1 MNWLGQLPQQLA
13 LAWTSGSP
21 GRRAALML
29 LAIILAVALA
39 AVAWRPPVERGAWL
53 LDGRQFSPQELMRIE
68 AAFAQEGLNDWQI
81 DQGRV
86 RLPRAERHAYLAA
99 LAEHDAL
106 PDHFGSASQR
116 LLDTSHWFEPSQVRA
131 LREKHAVER
140 ELALVVSRM
149 AGIEMATVR
158 YDQVDEGGFPV
169 RQIKTAMV
177 AAAGSQQRG
186 LSESQVRSI
195 RDLVA
200 GAIAGLDAEN
210 VTVTDLVTSRTYRG
224 QLTPAAS
231 DAQQQYLAAKRVL
244 EDGWRD
250 RIYDMLAMYPGAV
263 VAVNVEPRVDGLGA
277 DDGPLAGPAAAQLV
291 SASIA
296 VPRSYLLQVWGQRR
310 RLANQNGWP
319 AAEQSPRDV
328 ELEVQTTI
336 QRQVQALLP
345 ASESPTLAAPLVVV
359 STYDD
364 LPTAETPALFWSGPV
379 AGWLR
384 ERWQLAGLIA
394 LGTLAVAGL
403 AFVLVRRRFRSTRLP
418 PPLEPASF
426 ELTAGADAASLDA
439 DDEPLPGQRHALSEP
454 AATMG
459 TTAGPATEQFDAMH
473 SQLTALVR
481 QNPGAAVQVLKQWM
495 GEAA

>member
-1 MNWLGQLPQQLA
+1 MNWFGQLPQQLA

-21 GRRAALML
+21 GRRAALLL
-29 LAIILAVALA
+29 LAIVLAVALA
-39 AVAWRPPVERGAWL
+39 AIAWRPPVERGAWL
-53 LDGRQFSPQELMRIE
+53 LDGREFSPQELMRIE
-68 AAFAQEGLNDWQI
+68 AAFAQAGLNGWQI
-81 DQGRV
+81 EQGRV

-169 RQIKTAMV
+169 RKIKTAMV

-200 GAIAGLDAEN
+200 GAIAGLDAEH

-224 QLTPAAS
+224 QLTPSTS

-263 VAVNVEPRVDGLGA
+263 VAVNVEPRA
-277 DDGPLAGPAAAQLV
+277 DEMTAGPAAAQVV

-345 ASESPTLAAPLVVV
+345 ASDSPALAAPLVVV

-364 LPTAETPALFWSGPV
+364 LPTAETPAPFWSGPV

-384 ERWQLAGLIA
+384 QRWQLAGLIS
-394 LGTLAVAGL
+394 LGILATAGL
-403 AFVLVRRRFRSTRLP
+403 AIVLVWRRSRSTRLP

-426 ELTAGADAASLDA
+426 ELTPGVGATGLDA
-439 DDEPLPGQRHALSEP
+439 DYEQLPGQRHGVSEP
-454 AATMG
+454 TATMG
-459 TTAGPATEQFDAMH
+459 TTAGHAAEQADALH
-473 SQLTALVR
+473 SQLSALVR
-481 QNPGAAVQVLKQWM
+481 QNPGAAVRVLKQWM